1 MKKRVLGVSLLSILA
16 ISSFSFALSINRNKQ
31 IEVKAAIDIK
41 DYSECESAF
50 KDGNASDLMSALKT
64 IVSPGKDGG
73 YSALWSTYLTAYKK
87 DDGYIKDYYSNISK
101 FTSANQD
108 KGSGGNVEG
117 EWYNREHSVPKSW
130 WGGSKDNQGSDPYI
144 VVPADKMVN
153 GKRGNKPYG
162 YVTGNPTFSSA
173 NDYSITGSADTS
185 WGYSGYVF
193 EPNDE
198 VKGDLARSS
207 LYAILKYDVSG
218 WTLDGGS
225 SIFSGNTNSQFGL
238 TNYAIKLFTY
248 WNNLDKPDDWEKG
261 VNDRVSTIQK
271 NRNPF
276 IDHPEYVNVLFKSS
290 QYLTTYET
298 SGDDPVD
305 PPVQEDKVLSSIEVT
320 TLPSRTEYYVGD
332 ELNLT
337 GMIVTAHYE
346 EGDDEYV
353 TNKVTVSPTTLNSTG
368 TITITI
374 SYTEGDITK
383 TDTFTVTVTEEPV
396 PIDEPATLESLVIES
411 KPNKTTYYVGEELNT
426 AGLKVSA
433 CYSDQSTQDVTEK
446 VTLSP
451 TKFLTA
457 GDKIKVTVRY
467 AEKNVSVQTSFN
479 VKVIEEEEEE
489 PVTPPTPPSTPT
501 DNGSSS
507 GGCKGNIETTS
518 IILFSIAGVGLLA
531 LLFASIIHKK
541 KKKIG

>member
-1 MKKRVLGVSLLSILA
+1 MA

-31 IEVKAAIDIK
+31 IEVKAAIDIE

-50 KDGNASDLMSALKT
+50 KVENASDLMSALKS
-64 IVSPGKDGG
+64 IVSEGKDSG
-73 YSALWSTYLTAYKK
+73 YKGLWSTYLTAYKK

-117 EWYNREHSVPKSW
+117 EWYNREHSIPKSW
-130 WGGSKDNQGSDPYI
+130 WGGSTSNQGADPYI
-144 VVPADKMVN
+144 VVPADKCVN

-162 YVTGNPTFSSA
+162 YVTGKPTYSSA
-173 NDYSITGSADTS
+173 NDYSMTGSADTS
-185 WGYSGYVF
+185 WGYSGNVF

-207 LYAILKYDVSG
+207 LYAIVKYDVSQ
-218 WTLDGGS
+218 WTADGGS
-225 SIFSGNTNSQFGL
+225 SIFSGNLNSQFGL
-238 TNYAIKLFTY
+238 TNYAIKIFTY

-261 VNDRVSTIQK
+261 VNDRVSAIQK

-276 IDHPEYVNVLFKSS
+276 IDHPEYVNVLFKGS

-368 TITITI
+368 TITITV

-396 PIDEPATLESLVIES
+396 PIDEPGTLESLVIES
-411 KPNKTTYYVGEELNT
+411 KPSKTTYYVGEELNT

-433 CYSDQSTQDVTEK
+433 CYSDQSTLDVTDK

-467 AEKNVSVQTSFN
+467 SEKNISVQTSFN

-501 DNGSSS
+501 DNGGSS